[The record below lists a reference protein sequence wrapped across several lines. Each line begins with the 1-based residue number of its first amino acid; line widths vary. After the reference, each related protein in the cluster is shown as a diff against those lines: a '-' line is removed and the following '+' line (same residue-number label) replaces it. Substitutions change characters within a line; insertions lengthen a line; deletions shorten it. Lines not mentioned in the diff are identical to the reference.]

1 MIEIK
6 NVTFGYRKKSKLFND
21 ISLSFEAGKIHGLFG
36 VNGAGKTTLLQLMSG
51 LLKPSEG
58 KIDILGK
65 DIDSLSANV
74 LSQMFLVPE
83 DFELPSIK
91 IEKFVALN
99 EPFYSKFDKDLFASI
114 MREFEMH
121 ENENLSEISYG
132 QKKKFLISF
141 AIATQTPI
149 ILFDEPTNGLDILSK
164 SQFRRIMARFTS
176 DDRCFVISTHQVR
189 DLSSIIDNVLII
201 DNGKIAFNQSIY
213 DISKTLVFRYITED
227 IPEDTLFSEDV
238 GMGKSVIVKAMEDES
253 EVDLETLFN
262 AVIKDKAII
271 NSAFKSN

>member
-1 MIEIK
+1 MIEIQ
-6 NVTFGYRKKSKLFND
+6 NITFGYRKKSKLFND
-21 ISLSFEAGKIHGLFG
+21 ISLSFEAGKIYGLFG

-58 KIDILGK
+58 KIDILGR
-65 DIDSLSANV
+65 DIDSLSADV
-74 LSQMFLVPE
+74 LSQIFLVPE
-83 DFELPSIK
+83 DFVLPSVK
-91 IEKFVALN
+91 VEKFVALN
-99 EPFYSKFDKDLFASI
+99 APFYPKFDRKLFASI

-141 AIATQTPI
+141 AMSTQTPI

-164 SQFRRIMARFTS
+164 SQFRRIMARFAS

-213 DISKTLVFRYITED
+213 DISKTLVFRHITED
-227 IPEDTLFSEDV
+227 VPEDTLFSEDA
-238 GMGKSVIVKAMEDES
+238 GMGKNVIVKAMEDES

-262 AVIKDKAII
+262 AVIKDKEII